1 MIDIHNHILPGLD
14 DGVGSW
20 DEALTLCEL
29 ASMDGIKGLVAT
41 PHIREGIY
49 PNSRDE
55 IMDSLHELRT
65 RLSNRIDIK
74 IYSGAEVHIAMDLV
88 EKINRNEIMSINEE
102 GYLLL
107 ELPEHLLPP
116 RTEDLLFNLKLAKI
130 TPIIAHPERC
140 SWAVSEFNRLE
151 KFIEDGA
158 LVQITA
164 MSLTGGFGKAVRSV
178 AKKLLKLSLVDV
190 IASDSHS
197 AGHRP
202 PKLSGALEAAVKIV
216 GEEAAEKLVKENP
229 QRIIDGKQIEGR
241 G

>member
-29 ASMDGIKGLVAT
+29 ASLDGIEGLVAT
-41 PHIREGIY
+41 PHIRDGLY
-49 PNSRDE
+49 PNSREE
-55 IMDSLHELRT
+55 IMDKLHELRMK
-65 RLSNRIDIK
+65 IDDRMEIK
-74 IYSGAEVHIAMDLV
+74 IYSGAEVHIAMDIP
-88 EKINRNEIMSINEE
+88 EKIKRGEIPSINEE

-107 ELPEHLLPP
+107 ELPERLLPP
-116 RTEDLLFNLKLAKI
+116 RTEDLIFDLKLAKI

-140 SWAVSEFNRLE
+140 GWAASDLDRL
-151 KFIEDGA
+151 KGFIEQGA

-178 AKKLLKLSLVDV
+178 TKKLLKKSMVDV

-197 AGHRP
+197 AVHRP
-202 PKLSGALEAAVKIV
+202 PKLSAALEEARKIV
-216 GEEAAEKLVKENP
+216 GEESAEKLVKENP
-229 QRIIDGKQIEGR
+229 KRIVNGESLEEKR
-241 G
+241 